1 MSPFAGKAY
10 FTRGGDIL
18 TGGPKMVKLFDTFE
32 VDLPD
37 YLNNQWVEF
46 LILLVMWLL
55 IGLLVLLAIRLL
67 TRLTLKTDSTDVDD
81 KVVKTISGPVLLS
94 IFGYGAIQSLK
105 VLDVIPDSLIESMLY
120 VYEALVA
127 IMVVYL
133 AYKIFRLVFI
143 PMSEGISKRRNR
155 DFNRTVFSLF
165 ESVGGV
171 LVLVFG
177 FFWVLTVIGM
187 NVTVFL
193 AGAGIAGLVIAFAMQ
208 DTLSHYFSG
217 LHLMLDKPFDIGDT
231 IEVDGDYL
239 KVLRVG
245 MRSTRLYNIFDHEIE
260 IVPNNL
266 LANRTISNVTAPDTE
281 YRVSVEVGVAY
292 GSPIDKVKEILL
304 EAITSNDEVVIDDE
318 DKRPRVSFTD
328 FGDSA
333 LQFRTRF
340 FVKDVLEQWSVKTA
354 VREHIDRRFREEG
367 ITIPFPQTTLSM
379 LPPKEGEVIQVHNV
393 QS

>member
-1 MSPFAGKAY
+1 
-10 FTRGGDIL
+10 
-18 TGGPKMVKLFDTFE
+18 MVKLFDTFE

-46 LILLVMWLL
+46 LILLVLWLF
-55 IGLLVLLAIRLL
+55 IGLLVLFTIRVLA
-67 TRLTLKTDSTDVDD
+67 RLTLKTEKTDVDD
-81 KVVKTISGPVLLS
+81 KVVKTLSGPVLLL
-94 IFGYGAIQSLK
+94 IFGYGTIQSLR
-105 VLDVIPDSLIESMLY
+105 VLDFIPDLQIEMMLY
-120 VYEALVA
+120 VYEVLVA

-133 AYKIFRLVFI
+133 AYKIFRLVFL
-143 PMSEGISKRRNR
+143 PMSAGIAKKRNQ
-155 DFNRTVFSLF
+155 DFNRTVFGLF

-171 LVLVFG
+171 MILIFG
-177 FFWVLTVIGM
+177 FFWILTVIGL

-217 LHLMLDKPFDIGDT
+217 LHLMLDKPFDIGDI
-231 IEVDGDYL
+231 IEVEGDYL
-239 KVLRVG
+239 KVLMVG

-292 GSPIDKVKEILL
+292 GSPVAKVKEILL
-304 EAITSNDEVVIDDE
+304 EAVTSNDEVVIDDG
-318 DKRPRVSFTD
+318 DKRPRASFTD

-333 LQFRTRF
+333 LQFRIRF
-340 FVKDVLEQWSVKTA
+340 FVKDVMEQWRVTTA

-367 ITIPFPQTTLSM
+367 ITIPFPQRTLSI
-379 LPPKEGEVIQVHNV
+379 LPPERNEVVRILNV
-393 QS
+393 EPMDTTIPSSQ